1 MNKWKLVF
9 YKKSSKKILYIFED
23 IEDKIICNVDENVL
37 LGNDEYTVV
46 RKVYDYLNKVIRLYL
61 EGV

>member
-1 MNKWKLVF
+1 MNKWKIVF
-9 YKKSSKKILYIFED
+9 YKKNIKKIIYIFED
-23 IEDKIICNVDENVL
+23 IEDKIICNVGENVL

-46 RKVYDYLNKVIRLYL
+46 VRKYDYINKVIRLYL